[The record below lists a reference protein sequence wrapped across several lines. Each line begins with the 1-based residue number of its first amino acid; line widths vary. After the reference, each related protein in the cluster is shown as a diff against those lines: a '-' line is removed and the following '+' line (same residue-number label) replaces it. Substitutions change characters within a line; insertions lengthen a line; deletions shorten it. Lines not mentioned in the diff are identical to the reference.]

1 MKAILTHDGSIKI
14 LFPSPPSSPLTQRH
28 DDKDRSKKVFL
39 SKDSLTSST
48 TSSTTPSSS
57 ITTQSLKSSPK
68 CINLSKNVFLDDT
81 DDDEDDK
88 FSQYKMKPRQVFMA
102 NVCNVSGQKILSK
115 FLIEFNFL
123 GMQS

>member
-14 LFPSPPSSPLTQRH
+14 LFPSPPLLSSPFTQRH

-39 SKDSLTSST
+39 SKDSLTSS
-48 TSSTTPSSS
+48 TPSSS

-102 NVCNVSGQKILSK
+102 NVCNVSDCFSLSVD
-115 FLIEFNFL
+115 FY
-123 GMQS
+123 